1 VIGSSV
7 LEPPEDGSW
16 EHRMVKS
23 VSAQYNDVHGA
34 SRSYPT
40 PPPATEGGT
49 TSRDVELPRVGASKG
64 EGEALYPLA
73 PEDFWEPEIPPYED
87 RSAFLDPLSTP
98 ETGTRTDGADAKHM
112 AATLTVELVRP
123 TRVMLELTKTS
134 MGIWQHGRG
143 GTRTKMETHTYVAI
157 TSTVRSREERPLQQ
171 EHRFQPS
178 SSTRDQPMQIEE
190 ANAAPLPRFTIL
202 PSQAPPPDPVTQLPV
217 GATFGMRN
225 GSRHTPTEEVMAFD
239 MSRSPK
245 GQGPIFFNRDGTVT
259 LQGPAK
265 GGVDGHGRSLD
276 VHELLRTKDWS
287 RTP

>member
-1 VIGSSV
+1 
-7 LEPPEDGSW
+7 
-16 EHRMVKS
+16 MVKS
-23 VSAQYNDVHGA
+23 VSAQYNDVPGA

-190 ANAAPLPRFTIL
+190 ANAAPLPRFTYCLRKPHRLI
-202 PSQAPPPDPVTQLPV
+202 PSPSCLSAPHSECETDRGIHPPRKSWLLTCLDPP
-217 GATFGMRN
+217 R
-225 GSRHTPTEEVMAFD
+225 D
-239 MSRSPK
+239 KDRSSSTAM
-245 GQGPIFFNRDGTVT
+245 GQSHCRVRPRAVLTGT
-259 LQGPAK
+259 G
-265 GGVDGHGRSLD
+265 GRSMCMSFSRPRTGVGHRED
-276 VHELLRTKDWS
+276 RWIFDLRV
-287 RTP
+287 